1 MKKVQLYV
9 PGSRVSG
16 VLKVMLSFIVII
28 GPYTASVDASTSG
41 SVRKYNLMLVPELVP
56 QVDGS
61 LDDRTM
67 SFAREGKLG
76 PKKSRSITKAM
87 GIVSLSLVTAEISKQ
102 NTVAV
107 DWTSN
112 TSGTE

>member
-1 MKKVQLYV
+1 MKKVQLCV
-9 PGSRVSG
+9 PGCRVPG
-16 VLKVMLSFIVII
+16 VLKVMLSFTVII

-41 SVRKYNLMLVPELVP
+41 SVRIYNLMLVPELVP

-61 LDDRTM
+61 LDVRTM
-67 SFAREGKLG
+67 SFPREGKLG
-76 PKKSRSITKAM
+76 PKKSRSTTKTM
-87 GIVSLSLVTAEISKQ
+87 GIVSLPLVTAEISKE